1 MQLHNG
7 PSRLKVRESA
17 RMFAFALGS
26 VSTNMLF
33 GSKQSVGIVNTVIGA
48 FVLGCAVGEH
58 V

>member
-1 MQLHNG
+1 
-7 PSRLKVRESA
+7 
-17 RMFAFALGS
+17 MFAFALGS